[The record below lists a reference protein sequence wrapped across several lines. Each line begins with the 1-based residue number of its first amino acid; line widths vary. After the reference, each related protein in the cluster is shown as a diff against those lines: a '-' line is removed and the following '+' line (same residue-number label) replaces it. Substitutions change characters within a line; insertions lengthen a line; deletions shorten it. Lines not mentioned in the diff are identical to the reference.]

1 MDLSVI
7 AYLHCLLFA
16 FFYIVYAFLFLIFYA
31 LLDTALIETVL
42 TKINYGILKIL
53 PNFIGN
59 SGFKRNS
66 NSRHQMRVYADC
78 CVLTYN

>member
-1 MDLSVI
+1 MTFLIRPIYGLVR
-7 AYLHCLLFA
+7 YRLLTLPA
-16 FFYIVYAFLFLIFYA
+16 FFYIVYAFLFLILYA

-59 SGFKRNS
+59 SGFKRNP
-66 NSRHQMRVYADC
+66 NSRHQMRVYAAF
-78 CVLTYN
+78 